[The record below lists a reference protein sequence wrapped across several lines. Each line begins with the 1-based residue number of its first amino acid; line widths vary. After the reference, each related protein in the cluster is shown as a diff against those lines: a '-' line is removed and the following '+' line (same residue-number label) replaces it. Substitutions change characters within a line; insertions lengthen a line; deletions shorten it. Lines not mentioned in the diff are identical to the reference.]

1 MLDRVNGA
9 SNNPLIDAAGLLK
22 TGESAQSVQETN
34 KQSAENSNQVGSLM
48 ELSDGANISEE
59 ARIRYEREKEV
70 FKFSRL
76 SQKVDEG
83 TQPDR
88 VSLLKEL
95 VNSGRINEYLRT
107 INNEDL
113 AQKILDS
120 STGGFLKQMSF

>member
-1 MLDRVNGA
+1 MLDRVNGP
-9 SNNPLIDAAGLLK
+9 SSNPLIDAAGLLK
-22 TGESAQSVQETN
+22 TGESTQNVQETN
-34 KQSAENSNQVGSLM
+34 RQSAESSNQVGSLM
-48 ELSDGANISEE
+48 ALTDGANISEE
-59 ARIRYEREKEV
+59 ARVRYEREKEV

-88 VSLLKEL
+88 VALLKDL

-120 STGGFLKQMSF
+120 SSGGFLKQMSF

>member
-1 MLDRVNGA
+1 MLDRVNGS

-120 STGGFLKQMSF
+120 SSGGFLKQMSF